1 MRTTTAI
8 IERSKDNL
16 FSVYT
21 NEYCFIGFGNTA
33 HEAIDD
39 FYLAYKEFQ
48 EFDEYKNIPK
58 DLSFIFVYDTS
69 SFLQLFKDRIGLANL
84 QAITGIN
91 RRQLHHYAS
100 GVSRPSKKT
109 VQRIQEG
116 IKKYG
121 EELCKVQ
128 LI

>member
-1 MRTTTAI
+1 MKITTAI

-21 NEYCFIGFGNTA
+21 EDYGFIGFGDTV
-33 HEAIDD
+33 HEAIED

-48 EFDEYKNIPK
+48 EFEEYKSMPQ
-58 DLSFIFVYDTS
+58 DLSFKFVYDTS